1 MDGQWFKTSQ
11 HMGLHGK
18 KANDFTPEK
27 IDKLVKKDKKG
38 YNWEVD
44 ALYPKEL
51 HEKHKKLT
59 LFAERMKIGKI
70 EKLLPSLKDK
80 KTNVLHIKSLNQ
92 AWLENEKGAPGYWN
106 WTKLLD
112 EVFCHVE

>member
-44 ALYPKEL
+44 AL
-51 HEKHKKLT
+51 
-59 LFAERMKIGKI
+59 
-70 EKLLPSLKDK
+70 
-80 KTNVLHIKSLNQ
+80 
-92 AWLENEKGAPGYWN
+92 
-106 WTKLLD
+106 
-112 EVFCHVE
+112 